1 MFPDL
6 LRYRPGGLSGTIYRN
21 REGEGRATARQREG
35 LDLLPAK
42 IRSVFPVLVV
52 DATARTTALPG
63 LHRSLFDGGVPF
75 HVRRPGL
82 PVGRLQDLAPELF

>member
-1 MFPDL
+1 MIIP
-6 LRYRPGGLSGTIYRN
+6 SN
-21 REGEGRATARQREG
+21 EEGEGAGRGPPEGLRPARGRG

-52 DATARTTALPG
+52 DATARTMTLPG
-63 LHRSLFDGGVPF
+63 LHCFFFDGGVPF

-82 PVGRLQDLAPELF
+82 PVGRLQDLTPELL